1 MSVLAKVVK
10 KLVNPAKIVTWIF
23 RSAAEGDFGPVAKK
37 VYWFLAGKKTWVIAI
52 LSAFGAFLVELEAS
66 PADCA
71 AIQCTV
77 IYKYLNTYG
86 PVIVA
91 ALTASALDDALRQ
104 EPPTPPKK

>member
-1 MSVLAKVVK
+1 MLARLVK

-23 RSAAEGDFGPVAKK
+23 RSAADGSFGPEAQK
-37 VYWFLAGKKTWVIAI
+37 VYWFLAGKKTWIIAI
-52 LSAFGAFLVELEAS
+52 LSAAGAFLVELEAS

-86 PVIVA
+86 PIIVSSLA
-91 ALTASALDDALRQ
+91 ASALDDALRQ